1 MSDQE
6 SAPFLKKRRPY
17 RGSTKLL
24 PAGRLGDRGTSIA
37 EEPRFF
43 ASFFQKRRNFFPSG
57 RALSPILL
65 LAVLILAPLVAS
77 RAAINDLGQA
87 VCLGLF
93 AISFN
98 IIFNFSGLLSFGHAA
113 FFGVAAYGEALLLQ
127 QFGNMPVPLLVMAAG
142 GGAALLGLVLGH
154 ICVRRQGAYFSMTTL
169 AIGAFFYSAAFKWSS
184 VTGGT
189 DGLDGFM
196 PGSLNILPGWPA
208 DSSGLSQTYWL
219 VLSIL
224 IPSGLAAWALLA
236 LTPFG
241 NAVRAVRQN
250 ETRAKFLGYNTHVIK
265 LANFTLAAG
274 LAGVAGALWAVDNAF
289 VSTDSIDLT
298 FSTTVIIMTF
308 LGGSGWYW
316 GPMIGAVVYIAGSDW
331 LSAVTPHWQIWFG
344 LAFVAMVLFAPGGI
358 SGLVAS
364 AWRRLG
370 LP

>member
-1 MSDQE
+1 VSEPE
-6 SAPFLKKRRPY
+6 SAAFLKKRRKEFLLAGGFGTGG
-17 RGSTKLL
+17 GSAAKARKIFVSL
-24 PAGRLGDRGTSIA
+24 
-37 EEPRFF
+37 
-43 ASFFQKRRNFFPSG
+43 FQKRCAFFSSG
-57 RALSPILL
+57 GPFSAVLL
-65 LAVLILAPLVAS
+65 LGVLIAAPLFAS
-77 RAAINDLGQA
+77 RATVNDLGQA

-98 IIFNFSGLLSFGHAA
+98 IIFKYSGLLSFGHAA

-127 QFGNMPVPLLVMAAG
+127 QFADLPVPLLVLAAA
-142 GGAALLGLVLGH
+142 GGAALLGLLLGH

-169 AIGAFFYSAAFKWSS
+169 AIGAFFYAAAFKWRS

-196 PGSLNILPGWPA
+196 PDSLTILPGWRW
-208 DSSGLSQTYWL
+208 DSPSLSQTYWL

-224 IPSGLAAWALLA
+224 IPSALAAWALLA

-241 NAVRAVRQN
+241 NAVRAVREN
-250 ETRAKFLGYNTHVIK
+250 ETRAKFLGYNTHLIK
-265 LANFTLAAG
+265 LANFTLGAG
-274 LAGVAGALWAVDNAF
+274 LAGIAGALWAIDNSF

-298 FSTTVIIMTF
+298 FSTTVIIMAF

-316 GPMIGAVVYIAGSDW
+316 GPVVGAVLYIASSDW
-331 LSAVTPHWQIWFG
+331 LSAITPHWQILFG
-344 LAFVAMVLFAPGGI
+344 LAFIVMVLFAPGGM

-370 LP
+370 LR

>member
-1 MSDQE
+1 VSQE
-6 SAPFLKKRRPY
+6 GSASFLKKRSKKP
-17 RGSTKLL
+17 LL
-24 PAGRLGDRGTSIA
+24 TGGLDPEGASARK
-37 EEPRFF
+37 EQKFF
-43 ASFFQKRRNFFPSG
+43 ASFFQKRSASLHLG
-57 RALSPILL
+57 ELLSTTLL
-65 LAVLILAPLVAS
+65 IGLLITAPLFAS
-77 RAAINDLGQA
+77 RATVNDLGQA

-98 IIFNFSGLLSFGHAA
+98 IIFKYSGLLSFGHAA
-113 FFGVAAYGEALLLQ
+113 FFGFAAYAAALLLQ
-127 QFGNMPVPLLVMAAG
+127 QFGNLPIPLLVLAAAV
-142 GGAALLGLVLGH
+142 GAALLGLGLGH

-196 PGSLNILPGWPA
+196 PDSLTILPGWQW
-208 DSSGLSQTYWL
+208 DSPGLSQTYWL
-219 VLSIL
+219 VLAIL
-224 IPSGLAAWALLA
+224 IPAALAAWALLE

-274 LAGVAGALWAVDNAF
+274 LAGVAGALWAIDNAF

-298 FSTTVIIMTF
+298 FSTTVIIMAF
-308 LGGSGWYW
+308 LGGSVWYW
-316 GPMIGAVVYIAGSDW
+316 GPVIGAVLYIAASDW

-344 LAFVAMVLFAPGGI
+344 LAFILMVLFAPGGI
-358 SGLVAS
+358 CGLVAAS
-364 AWRRLG
+364 WRRFG